1 MIPYYGLILWTGTL
15 YGGIKHVRLKDKK
28 KTFVCLAFLS
38 TVLLQSLRAE
48 YVGGDMVQYLRG
60 YELSAQRGWLDPV
73 FNFELIFRI
82 LIHTLAVFHVPR
94 QGFIAIMSVLCQAP
108 IFYFFYRRA
117 KNPCLSI
124 LIYFTFGLFTFS
136 FSGIR
141 QMIAIGLFLLAVLQ
155 AEDEQ
160 WLKFTALI
168 LLAAMFHKSALIGIV
183 VWPLS
188 KIKVKNHIVHFLMLG
203 AFIVEIFMAPAIIQV
218 AATLFGSYNTIQ
230 FTGAYACF
238 LLYALI
244 WFISSLLIRC
254 DAPWNLYINC
264 MYLAAAIQC
273 LGLYHMNIGRVGY
286 YFAFFECLLIPESIE
301 KSTRS
306 KFLKMVFYGGCVA
319 FCLLYFYKN
328 TGWGYLGVSP
338 YVPFWK

>member
-1 MIPYYGLILWTGTL
+1 MIPYYGLILWTGIL

-60 YELSAQRGWLDPV
+60 YTASARGGWLDPV

-108 IFYFFYRRA
+108 VFYFFYKRA

-244 WFISSLLIRC
+244 WFMSSLLIRC

-306 KFLKMVFYGGCVA
+306 KFLKMVLYCGCVV

-338 YVPFWK
+338 YVLFWK

>member
-48 YVGGDMVQYLRG
+48 YVGVDMIQYLRG
-60 YELSAQRGWLDPV
+60 YELSAQRGWLNPV

-108 IFYFFYRRA
+108 VFYFFYKRA

-160 WLKFTALI
+160 
-168 LLAAMFHKSALIGIV
+168 
-183 VWPLS
+183 
-188 KIKVKNHIVHFLMLG
+188 
-203 AFIVEIFMAPAIIQV
+203 
-218 AATLFGSYNTIQ
+218 
-230 FTGAYACF
+230 
-238 LLYALI
+238 
-244 WFISSLLIRC
+244 
-254 DAPWNLYINC
+254 
-264 MYLAAAIQC
+264 
-273 LGLYHMNIGRVGY
+273 
-286 YFAFFECLLIPESIE
+286 
-301 KSTRS
+301 
-306 KFLKMVFYGGCVA
+306 
-319 FCLLYFYKN
+319 
-328 TGWGYLGVSP
+328 
-338 YVPFWK
+338 

>member
-1 MIPYYGLILWTGTL
+1 
-15 YGGIKHVRLKDKK
+15 
-28 KTFVCLAFLS
+28 
-38 TVLLQSLRAE
+38 
-48 YVGGDMVQYLRG
+48 
-60 YELSAQRGWLDPV
+60 
-73 FNFELIFRI
+73 
-82 LIHTLAVFHVPR
+82 
-94 QGFIAIMSVLCQAP
+94 
-108 IFYFFYRRA
+108 
-117 KNPCLSI
+117 
-124 LIYFTFGLFTFS
+124 
-136 FSGIR
+136 
-141 QMIAIGLFLLAVLQ
+141 
-155 AEDEQ
+155 
-160 WLKFTALI
+160 
-168 LLAAMFHKSALIGIV
+168 MFHKSALIGIV

-203 AFIVEIFMAPAIIQV
+203 AFIVEIFIAPAIIQV

-306 KFLKMVFYGGCVA
+306 KFLKMVFMADVLCSVCCTSIKTQAGDIWESVRMFRSGNESRR
-319 FCLLYFYKN
+319 K
-328 TGWGYLGVSP
+328 G
-338 YVPFWK
+338 

>member
-1 MIPYYGLILWTGTL
+1 MIPYYGLILWTGIL

-60 YELSAQRGWLDPV
+60 YTASARGGWLDPV

-108 IFYFFYRRA
+108 VFYFFYKRA

-218 AATLFGSYNTIQ
+218 AATLFDSYNTIQ

-306 KFLKMVFYGGCVA
+306 KFLKMVFYGGCVV